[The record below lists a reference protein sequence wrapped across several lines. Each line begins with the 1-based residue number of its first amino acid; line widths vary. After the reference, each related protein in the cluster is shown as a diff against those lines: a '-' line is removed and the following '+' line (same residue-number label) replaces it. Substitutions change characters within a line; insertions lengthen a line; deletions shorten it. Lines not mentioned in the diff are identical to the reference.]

1 MLQVK
6 KLTVISL
13 TLGKSK
19 TNLTATLPLEKSDAW
34 ATFWASYLCH
44 QHSNLASQTYENLY
58 QVWALLQLHL
68 VAYFSRLFK
77 YPVFGFSPFLKTIG
91 EQHCAAP
98 VWLTGCY
105 VTPWVTR
112 SFPPN
117 TYLERQR
124 ISAEEASILS
134 MYLCSHT

>member
-1 MLQVK
+1 MAASQMVATEDRFLNWSFCWLLESQKINDHVANFMYVKNWWPFFCLWASPKSYGHSVDLGQLKKWFNSAVMLQVK

-44 QHSNLASQTYENLY
+44 QHSTLASQTYENLY

-68 VAYFSRLFK
+68 VA
-77 YPVFGFSPFLKTIG
+77 
-91 EQHCAAP
+91 
-98 VWLTGCY
+98 
-105 VTPWVTR
+105 
-112 SFPPN
+112 
-117 TYLERQR
+117 
-124 ISAEEASILS
+124 
-134 MYLCSHT
+134 